1 MTDRFGGFGPDD
13 CGPGVDDE
21 IVSPSISTARDSIA
35 ALRDLF
41 DALLAFPHATLAT
54 LFATE
59 HPHAEWALRLWCME
73 RHARGDRSVVFRE
86 TEVRGVVTSVTL
98 VRNDKD
104 LLDIILETT

>member
-41 DALLAFPHATLAT
+41 DALLAFPGATLAT

-73 RHARGDRSVVFRE
+73 RHARGDRSVALRDD
-86 TEVRGVVTSVTL
+86 VTSVTL
-98 VRNDKD
+98 VRDGKD